1 MISYFLCIMIVA
13 MSEYSYSIFVIK
25 RQLYQYFSLSVSS
38 DYYICIDIL
47 FMRQRLGKVYK
58 LEAS

>member
-1 MISYFLCIMIVA
+1 MIVA